1 MIKCVL
7 CNHESS
13 TYNGLGI
20 HIKMTH
26 HLSTKE
32 YYDLFMKQPGEG
44 ICPVDGKE
52 TPFLKLSKGYQK
64 HCCAK
69 CAQLNLI
76 TREKIK
82 ETNLE
87 RYGEETP
94 LKLDCV
100 REKTN
105 ESIWTDKIREKRKQT
120 NLKRYDVEYPSQSK
134 EIKEKIKQTKL
145 ERYGVENYNNCEKA
159 KETNLERYGVEF
171 IFQLN
176 DVHEKGTQYAWSND
190 AREKREQTNL
200 KKYGTKNVYQS
211 NHAKE
216 KSKQTKLERY
226 GNENYNNNEKY
237 KQTCIERYGI
247 DCALNTHESR
257 QKALQTMRKNGNRSS
272 LETMLEQFFIDNNIK
287 YEQEY
292 DLDPR
297 YPFHCDFY
305 LPDSDTFIE
314 INGFWT
320 HGGHWFDEDNKD
332 DRNILDTWIK
342 KYKEGHEQ
350 YKSAIQVWTIKDPQK
365 RNIAI
370 KNKLN
375 YVVLWT
381 YNDIIDF
388 INTLSQQ

>member
-1 MIKCVL
+1 MIKCIL

-20 HIKMTH
+20 HIKMIH

-32 YYDLFMKQPGEG
+32 YYDLYMKQPEEG
-44 ICPVDGKE
+44 ICPVDDKDA
-52 TPFLKLSKGYQK
+52 PFLSLKEGYQK

-82 ETNLE
+82 
-87 RYGEETP
+87 
-94 LKLDCV
+94 
-100 REKTN
+100 
-105 ESIWTDKIREKRKQT
+105 
-120 NLKRYDVEYPSQSK
+120 
-134 EIKEKIKQTKL
+134 
-145 ERYGVENYNNCEKA
+145 A
-159 KETNLERYGVEF
+159 TNLERYGVEF
-171 IFQLN
+171 ILQLD

-211 NHAKE
+211 NYTKE

-226 GNENYNNNEKY
+226 GNENYNNKEKY
-237 KQTCIERYGI
+237 KQTCIKRYGI

-257 QKALQTMRKNGNRSS
+257 QKALKTMRKNGNRSS

-287 YEQEY
+287 YKQEY
-292 DLDPR
+292 DLDSR

-305 LPDSDTFIE
+305 LPDTDTFIE
-314 INGFWT
+314 INGYWH
-320 HGGHWFDEDNKD
+320 HGDHYFDNSNKD
-332 DRNILDTWIK
+332 DIK
-342 KYKEGHEQ
+342 TLELWKQKAKEGHEQ

-365 RNIAI
+365 CNIAI